1 MRRPVRP
8 STPTSVCRPRRA
20 GRSSASSRHPRS
32 LPLTGG
38 RSTDTPDLP
47 AHGPRHARQD
57 RQERPRADRPA
68 HAATPRG
75 RLHSRCR
82 RPGHRVH
89 RLRGGRL
96 MAAPLP
102 PGRVVGRAGFGLAVG
117 DVSWAANDQV
127 AAVGAAG
134 EERTAIELGRIAA
147 RPGGPTVL
155 HDLAIPIPG
164 FTANIDHALVF
175 GHRVVLIDTKKWK
188 PGFYW
193 TVAGR
198 TRRGLEAVPH
208 ADRKTMVMAR
218 E

>member
-1 MRRPVRP
+1 
-8 STPTSVCRPRRA
+8 
-20 GRSSASSRHPRS
+20 
-32 LPLTGG
+32 
-38 RSTDTPDLP
+38 
-47 AHGPRHARQD
+47 
-57 RQERPRADRPA
+57 
-68 HAATPRG
+68 
-75 RLHSRCR
+75 
-82 RPGHRVH
+82 
-89 RLRGGRL
+89 

-102 PGRVVGRAGFGLAVG
+102 PGRVVGRAGFGLSVG

-218 E
+218 EAIVRHLASRAPRAQVGTPLLLIWPSRTDPALRTWAMATPGAKALPAAKGLKHLASRRYRTSADPSVVAALTSLVASVKAARTGADNETDFDFR